1 MPFQNLVD
9 AEWEMCLS
17 WNKSV
22 ITKPRT
28 CSILI
33 GQGLITCPTPESW
46 KSYPELVGQGKRDDP
61 CNRQFL
67 RWLLAILAFWYLCL
81 CVFLSPWVKVG
92 PGLSLL
98 TNRIKERWWY
108 LISVTVLH
116 KTVTYLLFSNSLY
129 WLLNFYTFKQA
140 AILEEPI
147 WQRTEGNLQPIVV
160 EGKRPLV

>member
-9 AEWEMCLS
+9 VEWEMCLS
-17 WNKSV
+17 WKKSV

-46 KSYPELVGQGKRDDP
+46 KSYPELMGQGKRDDP

-67 RWLLAILAFWYLCL
+67 KWLLAILAFWYLCL
-81 CVFLSPWVKVG
+81 CVFLSPWVEVG

-98 TNRIKERWWY
+98 TNRIKERLWY
-108 LISVTVLH
+108 VISVTILH
-116 KTVTYLLFSNSLY
+116 KTVISFLLSNPLY
-129 WLLNFYTFKQA
+129 CLLNFYTLKQA
-140 AILEEPI
+140 AMLEESI

-160 EGKRPLV
+160 ERKRLLV

>member
-108 LISVTVLH
+108 VISVTYYIRQWLIYCSQ
-116 KTVTYLLFSNSLY
+116 TLSIGFWTFTLLSKLPFWKSPY
-129 WLLNFYTFKQA
+129 
-140 AILEEPI
+140 
-147 WQRTEGNLQPIVV
+147 
-160 EGKRPLV
+160 GKELRATSSQ